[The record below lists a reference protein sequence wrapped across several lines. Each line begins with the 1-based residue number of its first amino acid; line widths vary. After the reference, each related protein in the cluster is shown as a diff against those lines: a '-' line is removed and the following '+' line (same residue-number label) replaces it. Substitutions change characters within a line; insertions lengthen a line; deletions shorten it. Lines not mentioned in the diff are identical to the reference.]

1 MRAIKILVSLL
12 LIMGAVVVMAL
23 GAMRFS
29 DGPIGILA
37 GGAFS
42 SGELR
47 PTLSEFGF
55 LEGRELV
62 EFQTLNPATSR
73 TLWLVVDGQR
83 LYFVSGYMNTWVGQ
97 IWKQWPKHILKDN
110 AIVLR
115 ADGGLYPQQLQRL
128 LREPE
133 VPQVMRKFAVK
144 YGLGS
149 EGMSDEAVYAMVARG
164 DFWMFEVTSTDGAL
178 TSN

>member
-1 MRAIKILVSLL
+1 
-12 LIMGAVVVMAL
+12 
-23 GAMRFS
+23 
-29 DGPIGILA
+29 
-37 GGAFS
+37 
-42 SGELR
+42 
-47 PTLSEFGF
+47 
-55 LEGRELV
+55 
-62 EFQTLNPATSR
+62 
-73 TLWLVVDGQR
+73 
-83 LYFVSGYMNTWVGQ
+83 MNTWVGQ

-133 VPQVMRKFAVK
+133 VPQVMRKFAEK

-164 DFWMFEVTSTDGAL
+164 DFWMFEVTSADGAL